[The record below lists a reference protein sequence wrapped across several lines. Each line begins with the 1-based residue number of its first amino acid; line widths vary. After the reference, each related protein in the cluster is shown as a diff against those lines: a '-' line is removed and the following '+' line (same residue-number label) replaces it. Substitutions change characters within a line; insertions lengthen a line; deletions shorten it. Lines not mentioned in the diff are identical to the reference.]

1 MGVIARRVGRED
13 ERRSL
18 LEGHMKRFVIA
29 TASALF
35 LIAGNAFASVPGGP
49 TPGSGA
55 GNPSSATAVGA
66 SQATPPS
73 AASAGVAP
81 LTSGVLTGIFADP
94 DLGLPGLPGG
104 ASQLLGSVDPVLS
117 GVAGAI
123 PAPVAGLV
131 PAPVA
136 GLVPAPLAGALP
148 ALTGPAPV
156 PPPGVPGV
164 TPPPPSSSPP
174 SGSKTP
180 PAKRHAS
187 ASARRI
193 SPKAVQAAAAAA
205 LFQGLPPTGYAGYGT
220 ASVIHTDLLQVGTQR
235 LENLDAA
242 FSGAAFSSAPLAQP
256 TTNEMAR
263 IVAPALSAGNAYGRG
278 SGLEVGLAIDQSGQN
293 QIIPGSIAE
302 AKAPPSTGLVTKEVG
317 PVNVN
322 PLVGADLLR
331 GQAQGLANAACTTG
345 VDLSYGLGYAA
356 NLGLVGTPGSPTLST
371 TASTPDRS
379 VSQSRSH
386 TFLVPQSGSSSP
398 IRKFGLASETRET
411 IAPITFFKGSPQQ
424 FTLEFAGEWVLRT
437 TSDGNTGTVFYGP
450 GNVTPDTP
458 LLRILDAGGNVMSN
472 IPEITTQTLFGPTG
486 LNVNI
491 PNVANISI
499 GGPPRMI
506 GGSADSKPVQT
517 ATMTAAAVDVVSV
530 QLLQGTVRLADVRV
544 GHMENATAVPAGG
557 ITCGIGLVKKSDKDV
572 VTPGQDFTW
581 TVSVSNP
588 NDCVLQQV
596 KVVDSI
602 TADTPIVWTVDNA
615 TPSADQKANS
625 GVTWNDV
632 GPLNPGASKDLMIHV
647 IVSPSSGGGKFLDNA
662 VATGVC
668 GPAAGTAGAGAAV
681 GVPLEAKVS
690 LSLPEVNAALGALL
704 PRELPRTGG
713 ALAVLPAL
721 ALTGGGLAL
730 RRSAKRK
737 RRKA

>member
-1 MGVIARRVGRED
+1 
-13 ERRSL
+13 
-18 LEGHMKRFVIA
+18 MKRFVIA

-35 LIAGNAFASVPGGP
+35 LIAGNAFASVPGGA

-55 GNPSSATAVGA
+55 GSPSSATALGA
-66 SQATPPS
+66 SGTTAAPAAT
-73 AASAGVAP
+73 AASAP
-81 LTSGVLTGIFADP
+81 LASGVLTGIFADP

-117 GVAGAI
+117 GVTGAV

-131 PAPVA
+131 PPVA
-136 GLVPAPLAGALP
+136 GLVPAPLAGPIAPP
-148 ALTGPAPV
+148 AAAPPAP
-156 PPPGVPGV
+156 VPGV
-164 TPPPPSSSPP
+164 TPPPSSPPSSPP
-174 SGSKTP
+174 SGSATAP

-187 ASARRI
+187 VSARRV

-263 IVAPALSAGNAYGRG
+263 IVAPALAAGNAYGRG
-278 SGLEVGLAIDQSGQN
+278 SGLEVGVAIDQSGQN
-293 QIIPGSIAE
+293 QIIPGSVAE
-302 AKAPPSTGLVTKEVG
+302 AKAPPSTGLITKEVG
-317 PVNVN
+317 PVAVN
-322 PLVGADLLR
+322 PLASADLLR
-331 GQAQGLANAACTTG
+331 GQAQGVANAACTTG

-356 NLGLVGTPGSPTLST
+356 NLGLIDGGLGSPTLST
-371 TASTPDRS
+371 SAATPDRS

-386 TFLVPQSGSSSP
+386 TFLVPQANASTP

-411 IAPITFFKGSPQQ
+411 IAPITFFKGQASQ

-450 GNVTPDTP
+450 GSVTPDTP
-458 LLRILDAGGNVMSN
+458 LLRVLDKNGNLMSN

-486 LNVNI
+486 LNVSI
-491 PNVANISI
+491 PNVATITI

-506 GGSADSKPVQT
+506 GGSVDSKPVQT
-517 ATMTAAAVDVVSV
+517 GTLTAAAVDVVSV
-530 QLLQGTVRLADVRV
+530 QLLDTSGAHVADVRI

-557 ITCGIGLVKKSDKDV
+557 ITCGIGLVKTSDHDT
-572 VTPGQDFTW
+572 VTPGQDFNW
-581 TVSVSNP
+581 TVTVSNP
-588 NDCVLQQV
+588 NDCVLQQL
-596 KVVDSI
+596 KVVDTI
-602 TADTPIVWTVDNA
+602 TADPNVVWTVQDS
-615 TPSADQKANS
+615 TPNADQMAKT
-625 GVTWNDV
+625 GLTWNDV
-632 GPLNPGASKDLMIHV
+632 GPLNPGQSKALMIHV
-647 IVSPSSGGGKFLDNA
+647 LVLPNSGAGKFLDTA
-662 VATGVC
+662 EATGVC
-668 GPAAGTAGAGAAV
+668 GPAAGTAGANAAV

-690 LSLPEVNAALGALL
+690 LNLPQVIAALGALL

-730 RRSAKRK
+730 RRSS
-737 RRKA
+737 RRKKRQAR

>member
-1 MGVIARRVGRED
+1 
-13 ERRSL
+13 
-18 LEGHMKRFVIA
+18 MKRFVIA

-35 LIAGNAFASVPGGP
+35 LIAGNAFAAVPGAP

-55 GNPSSATAVGA
+55 AGPSSATVAGA
-66 SQATPPS
+66 SGTTPAPAAT
-73 AASAGVAP
+73 AASAP
-81 LTSGVLTGIFADP
+81 LAAGVLTGIFADP

-117 GVAGAI
+117 GVAGA
-123 PAPVAGLV
+123 V

-136 GLVPAPLAGALP
+136 GLVPAPLAGVLAP
-148 ALTGPAPV
+148 VTAAPAPV
-156 PPPGVPGV
+156 PPPAPAPGV
-164 TPPPPSSSPP
+164 TPPPSSSPP
-174 SGSKTP
+174 SGSSAAP

-187 ASARRI
+187 VSARRV

-220 ASVIHTDLLQVGTQR
+220 ASVIHSDLLQVGTQR
-235 LENLDAA
+235 LQNLDAA
-242 FSGAAFSSAPLAQP
+242 FSGAAFSSAALSQP

-263 IVAPALSAGNAYGRG
+263 IVAPALAAGNAYGRG
-278 SGLEVGLAIDQSGQN
+278 SGLEVGVAMDQSGQN
-293 QIIPGSIAE
+293 QIIPGSVAE

-317 PVNVN
+317 PVDVS
-322 PLVGADLLR
+322 PLASADLLR

-356 NLGLVGTPGSPTLST
+356 NLGLINAGLGSPTLST
-371 TASTPDRS
+371 AADTPDRS

-386 TFLVPQSGSSSP
+386 TFLVPQANASTP

-411 IAPITFFKGSPQQ
+411 IAPITFFKGQANQ

-450 GNVTPDTP
+450 GNVSPQTP
-458 LLRILDAGGNVMSN
+458 LLRVLDKNGNLMSN

-486 LNVNI
+486 LNVSI
-491 PNVANISI
+491 PNVANITI

-506 GGSADSKPVQT
+506 GGSVDSKPVQT
-517 ATMTAAAVDVVSV
+517 ATLTAAAVDVVSV
-530 QLLQGTVRLADVRV
+530 QLLDTSGAHLADVRI

-557 ITCGIGLVKKSDKDV
+557 ITCGIGLVKTSDHDTV
-572 VTPGQDFTW
+572 MPGQDFNW
-581 TVSVSNP
+581 TVTVSNP
-588 NDCVLQQV
+588 NDCVLQQL
-596 KVVDSI
+596 KVVDTI
-602 TADTPIVWTVDNA
+602 TADPLVVWAVEGSTPN
-615 TPSADQKANS
+615 ADQMATS
-625 GVTWNDV
+625 GLTWNDI
-632 GPLNPGASKDLMIHV
+632 GPLNPGQSKALVIHV
-647 IVSPSSGGGKFLDNA
+647 TVLPTSGAGKFLDTA
-662 VATGVC
+662 EATGVC
-668 GPAAGTAGAGAAV
+668 GPAAGTAGANAAV

-690 LSLPEVNAALGALL
+690 LNLPQVNAALGALL

-730 RRSAKRK
+730 RRSSRRRK
-737 RRKA
+737 RQAR

>member
-1 MGVIARRVGRED
+1 
-13 ERRSL
+13 
-18 LEGHMKRFVIA
+18 MKRFVIA

-35 LIAGNAFASVPGGP
+35 LIAGNAFASVPAGP

-55 GNPSSATAVGA
+55 GS
-66 SQATPPS
+66 PPS
-73 AASAGVAP
+73 AIAAGAPGTTPTPAASAGVSPFA
-81 LTSGVLTGIFADP
+81 SGVLTGIFADP
-94 DLGLPGLPGG
+94 DLGLPGLPGS
-104 ASQLLGSVDPVLS
+104 ASDLLGSVDPVLS
-117 GVAGAI
+117 GVTGA
-123 PAPVAGLV
+123 V

-136 GLVPAPLAGALP
+136 GLVPAPLSGLVAPPSAAP
-148 ALTGPAPV
+148 APVAPPAPV
-156 PPPGVPGV
+156 PGL
-164 TPPPPSSSPP
+164 TPPPSASPP
-174 SGSKTP
+174 SGSQAPP

-187 ASARRI
+187 VSTRRV

-278 SGLEVGLAIDQSGQN
+278 SGLEVGVAIDQSGQN
-293 QIIPGSIAE
+293 QIIPGSVAE
-302 AKAPPSTGLVTKEVG
+302 AKAPPSTALVTKEVG
-317 PVNVN
+317 PVNVS

-331 GQAQGLANAACTTG
+331 GQAQSLANAACTTG

-356 NLGLVGTPGSPTLST
+356 NLGLVGAPNNPTLST
-371 TASTPDRS
+371 AASTPDRS

-386 TFLVPQSGSSSP
+386 TFLVPQANASTP

-450 GNVTPDTP
+450 GNVTPETP
-458 LLRILDAGGNVMSN
+458 LLRILDANGNLMSN

-486 LNVNI
+486 LNI
-491 PNVANISI
+491 SLPGVANISI

-506 GGSADSKPVQT
+506 GGAADSKPVQT
-517 ATMTAAAVDVVSV
+517 ATLTAAAVDVVSV
-530 QLLQGTVRLADVRV
+530 QLLQGDVRLADVRV

-557 ITCGIGLVKKSDKDV
+557 ITCGIGLVKKSDKDL

-596 KVVDSI
+596 KVVDTI
-602 TADTPIVWTVDNA
+602 TADSPIIWTVDNA
-615 TPSADQKANS
+615 TPAADQKANS

-632 GPLNPGASKDLMIHV
+632 GPLNPGQSKDLTIHV
-647 IVSPSSGGGKFLDNA
+647 IVSPTSGGGKFLDNA

-681 GVPLEAKVS
+681 GVPLEARVS
-690 LSLPEVNAALGALL
+690 LNLPEVSAALGALL

-730 RRSAKRK
+730 RRSSRRK
-737 RRKA
+737 RQRR